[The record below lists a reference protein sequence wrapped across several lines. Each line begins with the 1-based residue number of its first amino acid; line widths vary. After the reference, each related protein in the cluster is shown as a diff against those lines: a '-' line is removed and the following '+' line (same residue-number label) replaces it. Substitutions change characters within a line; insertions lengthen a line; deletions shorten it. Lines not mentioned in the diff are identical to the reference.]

1 MTLPLFNA
9 LQQRHRDAEQR
20 KDFRAG
26 MMTAAIYNSTRS
38 KKTDKLWNWTDF
50 YGAPEKQ
57 SAEPMDDDQM
67 FANMLIFARRREGKA
82 N

>member
-1 MTLPLFNA
+1 
-9 LQQRHRDAEQR
+9 
-20 KDFRAG
+20 